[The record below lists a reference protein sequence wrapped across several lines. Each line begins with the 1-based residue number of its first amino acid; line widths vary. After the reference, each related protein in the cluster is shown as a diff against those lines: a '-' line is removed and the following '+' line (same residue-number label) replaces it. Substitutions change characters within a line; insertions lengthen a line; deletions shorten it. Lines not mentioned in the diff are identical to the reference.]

1 MFYFVSM
8 SGAKQ
13 LAVVD
18 KDLLIQLLANN
29 NKGTHIVPPPPPAPP
44 IDPRLREIQNI
55 ENDMNKQLKSPSDGG
70 EFLSPRARLDAYN
83 QLLAVNQTHTN
94 QFKKNILGS
103 SGNPLKVETVE
114 KPSELGVDETNP
126 WVREMMAGVTRPQ
139 QDKVKALL
147 RHMNSKP
154 GTITWNDKGRL
165 VIDGQ
170 PLPDS
175 NIVDIVVSAV
185 KGGKHKVPAE
195 DYKSFSRALKRINT
209 PHTLITNKDYLKEL
223 TGISHSLKRKS
234 SRPQQR
240 QRSSSPAGPSRGRS
254 QSAKPPLGQSGS
266 GHRRFRIPP
275 FVKNWSTKLN

>member
-1 MFYFVSM
+1 M

-18 KDLLIQLLANN
+18 KDLLIQLLANI
-29 NKGTHIVPPPPPAPP
+29 KGGHTIPPAP

-55 ENDMNKQLKSPSDGG
+55 ETDMNKQLNSPSDGG

-103 SGNPLKVETVE
+103 SGNPLKVENVE
-114 KPSELGVDETNP
+114 KSTQPGVDESNP
-126 WVREMMAGVTRPQ
+126 WVREMMAGVTRTQ

-147 RHMNSKP
+147 RHINSKP
-154 GTITWNDKGRL
+154 DTITWNDEGRL

-170 PLPDS
+170 ALPDS
-175 NIVDIVVSAV
+175 NIVDIVVGAV

-195 DYKSFSRALKRINT
+195 DYKSFSRALRRINT
-209 PHTLITNKDYLKEL
+209 PHTLIKNEDYLKEL
-223 TGISHSLKRKS
+223 TGRGISQDVKRKS
-234 SRPQQR
+234 RPQRR
-240 QRSSSPAGPSRGRS
+240 QRSSSSVSSPRGRS
-254 QSAKPPLGQSGS
+254 PSKPPRGQTGS
-266 GHRRFRIPP
+266 GRRSFRIPP

>member
-1 MFYFVSM
+1 M
-8 SGAKQ
+8 SGTKQ

-29 NKGTHIVPPPPPAPP
+29 NKGTHIVPPPPPPPSP

-154 GTITWNDKGRL
+154 GTITWNDEGRL

-170 PLPDS
+170 ALPDS
-175 NIVDIVVSAV
+175 NIVDIVVGAV

-209 PHTLITNKDYLKEL
+209 PHTLIKNKDYLKEL
-223 TGISHSLKRKS
+223 TGISQGTKRT
-234 SRPQQR
+234 SRSRQR
-240 QRSSSPAGPSRGRS
+240 QRSSSSTGSSRGRS
-254 QSAKPPLGQSGS
+254 PVKPPLGQSGS